1 MGNEGTVSPA
11 VLERRSAAPR
21 SRWERFTRSP
31 LRAALAALAGAGLMA
46 AYAHFIGC
54 RTGTCLLTSNVW
66 TASIYGAA
74 VGALVGWPGRRE
86 DRDQGRG
93 PAPRG

>member
-1 MGNEGTVSPA
+1 VSEPA
-11 VLERRSAAPR
+11 AVAPADLERRSDARR

-31 LRAALAALAGAGLMA
+31 LRAAGGALAGAALMA

-66 TASIYGAA
+66 IASIYGAV

-86 DRDQGRG
+86 SRDQVRG
-93 PAPRG
+93 STPRG